1 MDKFLE
7 EYNKQKELL
16 IRNKKFRQDKL
27 EEAIKKYENIK
38 NSNVDRKEIK
48 LQLAATN
55 IGIRRYALEQ
65 INDEL
70 QFIRPA
76 NIEDIEYRT
85 RQYKEFSEIIEEF
98 LPDDLPLRFHGCP
111 IYNAKKII
119 ESGEISASSDRVGFN
134 TSYDVTGQ
142 ISVTTKYSLPITVQS
157 YAGLMG
163 NYNMPAG
170 CIFVVL
176 PKDDNDRESGES
188 LLMGNVNFKEE
199 PSRLYAIITTPEN
212 INMVSKWCKEN
223 NVDSGKVYDYDI
235 FALLFK
241 QKNVIKK

>member
-1 MDKFLE
+1 MHQ
-7 EYNKQKELL
+7 NK
-16 IRNKKFRQDKL
+16 
-27 EEAIKKYENIK
+27 
-38 NSNVDRKEIK
+38 
-48 LQLAATN
+48 
-55 IGIRRYALEQ
+55 
-65 INDEL
+65 L

-223 NVDSGKVYDYDI
+223 NVDSGKVYDYDS

>member
-7 EYNKQKELL
+7 EYNKQKEIL

-142 ISVTTKYSLPITVQS
+142 ISVTTKY
-157 YAGLMG
+157 
-163 NYNMPAG
+163 
-170 CIFVVL
+170 
-176 PKDDNDRESGES
+176 
-188 LLMGNVNFKEE
+188 
-199 PSRLYAIITTPEN
+199 
-212 INMVSKWCKEN
+212 
-223 NVDSGKVYDYDI
+223 
-235 FALLFK
+235 
-241 QKNVIKK
+241 

>member
-1 MDKFLE
+1 MIILDKFLE
-7 EYNKQKELL
+7 EYNKQKEIL

-111 IYNAKKII
+111 IYNAKKSLNQVKYLHHQI
-119 ESGEISASSDRVGFN
+119 ELVSILVMTLLD
-134 TSYDVTGQ
+134 
-142 ISVTTKYSLPITVQS
+142 KY
-157 YAGLMG
+157 
-163 NYNMPAG
+163 
-170 CIFVVL
+170 
-176 PKDDNDRESGES
+176 R
-188 LLMGNVNFKEE
+188 
-199 PSRLYAIITTPEN
+199 
-212 INMVSKWCKEN
+212 
-223 NVDSGKVYDYDI
+223 
-235 FALLFK
+235 
-241 QKNVIKK
+241 